1 VDLFSYLPSEKFTNI
16 INEYA
21 GTYVSPNILKQQI
34 QKYLKEIEKETL
46 QNEFINLPLAKKI
59 ARVCLLLLD
68 VYDQYNEEEKKFINA
83 TINYF
88 LHSHDDEEDLYSPL
102 GFDDDAEILNE
113 CLRLLKKE
121 DLTIEIE

>member
-1 VDLFSYLPSEKFTNI
+1 MDLFSYLPSEKFTNI

-59 ARVCLLLLD
+59 ASVCLLLLD

>member
-1 VDLFSYLPSEKFTNI
+1 VDLFNYLPSEKFTNI

-59 ARVCLLLLD
+59 AGVCLLLLD
-68 VYDQYNEEEKKFINA
+68 AYDQYNEEEKKFINA

-88 LHSHDDEEDLYSPL
+88 LHSHDEEEDLYSPL

>member
-1 VDLFSYLPSEKFTNI
+1 VDLFNYLPSEKFRNI